1 MFKCISKRFFPVR
14 PENAIQHQQRIY
26 DLNFTNLLFYYAP
39 QSGNKPI
46 LEYLQSYSDGCRYN
60 LNITKGYI
68 PFIANGQVH
77 PGHFCFIEMRL
88 MFDLPFNF
96 ICFRNDYA
104 NYWGRDT
111 DIATIKPLIYTAGS
125 EHRTVAIAA
134 FRSLASSFFRR
145 ITDRIVCNQLIHVF
159 LLQYDLNQ
167 VQKHLHYFCSQISFS
182 FSRKLCLNNAL
193 TALSKKQND

>member
-1 MFKCISKRFFPVR
+1 
-14 PENAIQHQQRIY
+14 
-26 DLNFTNLLFYYAP
+26 
-39 QSGNKPI
+39 
-46 LEYLQSYSDGCRYN
+46 
-60 LNITKGYI
+60 
-68 PFIANGQVH
+68 
-77 PGHFCFIEMRL
+77 MRL

-145 ITDRIVCNQLIHVF
+145 ITDRIGEENNLVIFKNGTSIVVGFTLNKQTEKEIDYVVENFADAVYEMVKSSSVYGYYELPDIDYQVKVTLEH
-159 LLQYDLNQ
+159 QYK
-167 VQKHLHYFCSQISFS
+167 VQ
-182 FSRKLCLNNAL
+182 SRRNRHA
-193 TALSKKQND
+193 KKKTKVELY